1 LFDAA
6 ADDDYSWM
14 PYQIVKAEYIPFQQ
28 KLAMEDDMYFV
39 PSVVESKKI
48 SLPYAADLVIADL
61 DKVLK
66 PLIMLFIYF
75 LSFTH
80 IYSAIIIA
88 VQIIRRK
95 LSV

>member
-1 LFDAA
+1 MLQT
-6 ADDDYSWM
+6 
-14 PYQIVKAEYIPFQQ
+14 YQ
-28 KLAMEDDMYFV
+28 MN
-39 PSVVESKKI
+39 
-48 SLPYAADLVIADL
+48 LVIADL

-66 PLIMLFIYF
+66 PLIMLFMYF

>member
-1 LFDAA
+1 MLQT
-6 ADDDYSWM
+6 
-14 PYQIVKAEYIPFQQ
+14 YQ
-28 KLAMEDDMYFV
+28 MN
-39 PSVVESKKI
+39 
-48 SLPYAADLVIADL
+48 LVIADL
-61 DKVLK
+61 NKVLK
-66 PLIMLFIYF
+66 PLIMLFMYF